1 MTEMIYTG
9 ENIGHRILSKYFK
22 IKIQNPNTLI
32 PTEFQTN
39 DRVYVS
45 NKGFID
51 GYKFTEY
58 TDFNE
63 TAGSLETY
71 INKTAGYIRWNALC
85 LALSRFGVFFMELD
99 RLEDAKSIVEPSSI
113 EFTFGY
119 EQPESIIEF
128 VSEEEYVEDDE
139 LVEKLR
145 DGRVIFKG
153 VKALE
158 EIIAKTLIQDIT
170 SFGTV
175 YDPTISTFSK
185 NGFARGDGK
194 APVGF
199 YDKMIKATKLFDSK
213 EAVKAQ
219 ITITP
224 CNAPDGD
231 ITVYNGNTISK

>member
-1 MTEMIYTG
+1 MESLVYTG
-9 ENIGHRILSKYFK
+9 ENIGHRIISKYFK
-22 IKIQNPNTLI
+22 IKIQNPNVLI

-39 DRVYVS
+39 DKMFVS

-58 TDFNE
+58 TDFNKE
-63 TAGSLETY
+63 SGSLEIY

-99 RLEDAKSIVEPSSI
+99 KLERARSIVEPSSI

-145 DGRVIFKG
+145 DGRVVFKG
-153 VKALE
+153 VKALK
-158 EIIAKTLIQDIT
+158 EIIAKTLTQDIT

-175 YDPTISTFSK
+175 YDPTISVFSK

-194 APVGF
+194 APGGF
-199 YDKMIKATKLFDSK
+199 YDKMIKATKLFDDK
-213 EAVKAQ
+213 DAAKNY
-219 ITITP
+219 ITVVEMDS
-224 CNAPDGD
+224 PDGD
-231 ITVYNGNTISK
+231 KTVYDGNTISK